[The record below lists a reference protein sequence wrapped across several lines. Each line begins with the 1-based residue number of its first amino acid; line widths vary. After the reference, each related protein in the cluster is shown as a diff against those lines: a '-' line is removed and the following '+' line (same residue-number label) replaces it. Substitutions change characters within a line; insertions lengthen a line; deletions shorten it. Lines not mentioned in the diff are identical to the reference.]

1 MTGDA
6 IGAAGQAPRSGE
18 RPATGILDFEGYTVM
33 SVTHWIEQAPES
45 VRERFEYVRGRWRE
59 REIPTWGHQRCTRH
73 LVNELERRGLQAN
86 GGVRVYLPVPGADE
100 PDWVVPDAL
109 VVARANPVQPG
120 PVQPGPGFYSGVPD
134 LVAEV
139 LADDNDDGEDLV
151 KKAQY
156 AAAGVRHYWL
166 VRLKWG
172 TLEASELGPDGRYH
186 QTGAGDWPP
195 RPLERLPVPED
206 LR

>member
-1 MTGDA
+1 
-6 IGAAGQAPRSGE
+6 
-18 RPATGILDFEGYTVM
+18 M
-33 SVTHWIEQAPES
+33 SVTKWIQQAPES
-45 VRERFEYVRGRWRE
+45 LRERFEFVRGRWRE
-59 REIPTWGHQRCTRH
+59 REIPTWGHQRCARH
-73 LVNELERRGLQAN
+73 LVNELERRSLEAN
-86 GGVRVYLPVPGADE
+86 GGVRVYLPVPGQAE

-109 VVARANPVQPG
+109 VVARTNPAQPG
-120 PVQPGPGFYSGVPD
+120 DGFYAGVPD

-139 LADDNDDGEDLV
+139 LAEDNDDGEDLV

-172 TLEASELGPDGRYH
+172 TLEAAELGPDGRYR
-186 QTGAGDWPP
+186 QTSAG
-195 RPLERLPVPED
+195 PLEPLAALPVPPD